1 MSAKVQLFCVSTK
14 SNRSQLFAFVRI
26 CEKKLSFTAYHIFT
40 ERKLRS
46 KAERETEKQ
55 RQFDQRQAK
64 KKEKH
69 REH

>member
-14 SNRSQLFAFVRI
+14 SNRSHLFAFAK
-26 CEKKLSFTAYHIFT
+26 KKLSFTAYHIFT

-55 RQFDQRQAK
+55 RQLDQRQAK